1 MTLRVGFL
9 GLGEA
14 GSLIAADLAGL
25 GVDVRGWDP
34 LVPVSPGVVVTD
46 GPGAVADGARVVV
59 SVNSALD
66 SLDAAASVALGP
78 GQLFADLNTAAPA
91 RKREVAAVIA
101 ASGAAFADVALVQSV
116 PGRGVRTPALVSGDG
131 AAAFGELFGGWG
143 MPVTVVGLEP
153 GLAAAR
159 KLVRSV
165 FVKGLSAAALE
176 ALAAA
181 RRLDCEPWLHDD
193 LAATL
198 DAADGAWLDRLVRA
212 DHAERRTAEME
223 AAAAMLAE
231 LGVEPRVARAAEAWL
246 RELA

>member
-1 MTLRVGFL
+1 MSVRVGFL

-14 GSLIAADLAGL
+14 GSEIAAGLAAL

-34 LVPVSPGVVVTD
+34 LVYSSPGVAVTE

-66 SLDAAASVALGP
+66 AVDAAASVALGP
-78 GQLFADLNTAAPA
+78 GQLFADFNTAAPA
-91 RKREVAAVIA
+91 RKREVAALISS
-101 ASGAAFADVALVQSV
+101 SGAAFADVALVQSV

-131 AAAFGELFGGWG
+131 AEAFAELFGGWG
-143 MPVTVVGLEP
+143 MPVSVVGPEA

-165 FVKGLSAAALE
+165 FVKGLSVAALE

-181 RRLDCEPWLHDD
+181 RRLDCEAWLHDD

-198 DAADGAWLDRLVRA
+198 DAADGAWLDRLVRPA
-212 DHAERRTAEME
+212 HAARRTAEME
-223 AAAAMLAE
+223 AAAAMLAD